1 MHPWIALLIWAAFVG
16 GSLSLSFLV
25 GTHEASDNQRI
36 TGEAQHTAELATA
49 AGYPYPATDL
59 ILVTGNFTSADAQQ
73 ILTELSDTQHVE
85 SVTGPTRSSAGDA
98 LVYTVAINGDPD
110 TASDRLA
117 PLNATVKQLSGEFG
131 SLTISETGETTIID
145 DFQTWLGKD
154 LNRATAI
161 SIPTTL
167 LILLITF
174 GAIMI
179 AVLPIAVGA
188 ASVLSALGL
197 WAVASQMVPDTGIVP
212 DVITLIGL
220 AVGIDYALF
229 YSRRYREE
237 AHAGRGPVEA
247 TEIVA
252 RTAGHSI
259 IVSGT
264 AVAIAMAG
272 LLLVRSTLYSGVAIG
287 AILVVLVAMASAV
300 TAMPALMRLFHR
312 WIDKPRLPF
321 VWRLASNKE
330 NRALRAVLRLVIRHP
345 WIALGV
351 AAVALGA
358 MAAPALGM
366 RLSSTTIDD
375 YPPSLTSLQVY
386 NEVRHNFPDTTSS
399 AQIVLTSHAP
409 DEAALRA
416 LADRVSKRTAAE
428 PTLFGAASQP
438 WISNDK
444 RTLVL
449 DVAVPYQTTSQQ
461 AKNAVRELR
470 NNILPDTLGPL
481 ADADHGVGGDIA
493 SNLDET
499 STLARSMPWVIGI
512 VIALTFVYMFAIY
525 RSLGL
530 ALITIL
536 LNICS
541 TLASF
546 GLVTLIFQNTWAE
559 GLLGFTSKG
568 SLVSYIPLLLFV
580 VLSGLSL
587 DYHVLVV
594 NRIRENARLRMTNK
608 RSIFEGVAKTAGV
621 VTAAAAVM
629 IVVFAIFGTL
639 SFIEL
644 KQMGV
649 GLAIATLLDVT
660 LIRVVTLPAALAALG
675 RALWWP
681 GKVTAVPDTDDSGDI
696 PDEFAHPFAANTSG
710 S

>member
-1 MHPWIALLIWAAFVG
+1 M
-16 GSLSLSFLV
+16 
-25 GTHEASDNQRI
+25 
-36 TGEAQHTAELATA
+36 
-49 AGYPYPATDL
+49 
-59 ILVTGNFTSADAQQ
+59 TGNANSADAQQ
-73 ILTELSDTQHVE
+73 ILTELSRTDHVE
-85 SVTGPTRSSAGDA
+85 SVTGPIHSDSGAA
-98 LVYTVAINGDPD
+98 LLYTVAIDGDPD
-110 TASDRLA
+110 TASDRLD
-117 PLNATVKQLSGEFG
+117 PLRATVQALGGEFG
-131 SLTISETGETTIID
+131 SLTISQTGEASIID
-145 DFQTWLGKD
+145 EFQNWLGED
-154 LNRATAI
+154 LNRATLI

-167 LILLITF
+167 VILLIAF

-179 AVLPIAVGA
+179 AVLPIAIGA

-197 WAVASQMVPDTGIVP
+197 WAVASQIVPDTGIVP

-237 AHAGRGPVEA
+237 AHAGHGPMAA
-247 TEIVA
+247 TEIAA

-264 AVAIAMAG
+264 AVALAMAG
-272 LLLVRSTLYSGVAIG
+272 LLLVGETLYSGVAIG
-287 AILVVLVAMASAV
+287 AILVVVVAMASSL
-300 TAMPALMRLFHR
+300 TAMPALMRLIHR
-312 WIDKPRLPF
+312 WIDKPRIPY
-321 VWRLASNKE
+321 VWRLAHNKD
-330 NRALRAVLRLVIRHP
+330 NRALRAMLRLVIRHP
-345 WIALGV
+345 WIALAA
-351 AAVALGA
+351 AAVILAV

-366 RLSSTTIDD
+366 KLSTTTIDD
-375 YPPSLTSLQVY
+375 YPAKLSSLQVY
-386 NEVRHNFPDTTSS
+386 NEVRQDFPDTTSS
-399 AQIVLTSHAP
+399 ARIVVTSNEP

-416 LADRVSKRTAAE
+416 LADRIAQRTAAE
-428 PTLFGAASQP
+428 PTLFGAAGEP

-449 DVAVPYQTTSQQ
+449 DVAVPYETTSQQ

-470 NNILPDTLGPL
+470 ENIVPGALGRF

-493 SNLDET
+493 SNLDDT
-499 STLARSMPWVIGI
+499 NTLARSMLWVIGI

-541 TLASF
+541 TFASF

-568 SLVSYIPLLLFV
+568 ALVAWIPLMLFV

-594 NRIRENARLRMTNK
+594 NRIRENARLGMTNK

-629 IVVFAIFGTL
+629 IVVFAIFGSL

-675 RALWWP
+675 RMLWWP
-681 GKVTAVPDTDDSGDI
+681 GRV
-696 PDEFAHPFAANTSG
+696 NTLLEAEPTHRTTKPT
-710 S
+710 